1 MFLPESNNAK
11 MTVLLA
17 GVGGCGCNTSS
28 LLGAE
33 IQSDDLTI
41 ININTDAAALDHC
54 SSGDNILI
62 GKNLT
67 NGFGA
72 GSAPE
77 VGLAAAEENEKQ
89 LRELLIGNDILI
101 LTTGLGGGTGTG
113 ATPHIAK
120 IARDLAI
127 PCIVVATL
135 PFQSE
140 GKMRMNY
147 ATQGLELLRERAHAL
162 ITLPNDNLVEV
173 LGETVGIFDAFKF
186 SNTALKNTISSLI
199 DMLTTT
205 GFINV
210 DLNDFGKIMNQKGDA
225 ILGIGHSDNPEG
237 IEDAVE
243 QALKNPLYKNID
255 ISKAQG
261 AIIQVNCKEEIT
273 LAEYNKITGL
283 VNNMLDE
290 HALMICGISKKQ
302 HLDCYVEVLVIG
314 TGLTVSE
321 STPATQITSDDI
333 ARTSDN
339 VKEIKPQI
347 KHEYLNIPA
356 FIRNKGA

>member
-1 MFLPESNNAK
+1 MFLPESKSSK

-28 LLGAE
+28 LLGAD
-33 IQSDDLTI
+33 IQSDELSI
-41 ININTDAAALDHC
+41 ININTDAAALEHC
-54 SSGDNILI
+54 SSGENVLI

-77 VGLAAAEENEKQ
+77 IGFAAAQENEKQ
-89 LRELLIGNDILI
+89 LRELLIGHDILI

-113 ATPHIAK
+113 ATPLIAK
-120 IARDLAI
+120 MARDLAI

-140 GKMRMNY
+140 GKMRSNY
-147 ATQGLELLRERAHAL
+147 ATDGVELLRERAHAL

-186 SNTALKNTISSLI
+186 SNTALKNTISALI
-199 DMLTTT
+199 NMLTTT

-210 DLNDFGKIMNQKGDA
+210 DLNDFSKIMNQKGDA
-225 ILGIGHSDNPEG
+225 ILGIGRSDSSDNVEG
-237 IEDAVE
+237 AVE
-243 QALKNPLYKNID
+243 QALKNPLYKNVD

-261 AIIQVNCKEEIT
+261 AIVQVNCKDEIT
-273 LAEYNKITGL
+273 LAEYNKITTL
-283 VNNMLDE
+283 VHNMLDD
-290 HALMICGISKKQ
+290 HAIMICGIAKDEY
-302 HLDCYVEVLVIG
+302 LDCYVEVLVIG
-314 TGLTVSE
+314 TGLS
-321 STPATQITSDDI
+321 AC
-333 ARTSDN
+333 DN
-339 VKEIKPQI
+339 KLDSQFETELLIPEPDNANVDKS
-347 KHEYLNIPA
+347 HEYLNIPA
-356 FIRNKGA
+356 FIRNKGM